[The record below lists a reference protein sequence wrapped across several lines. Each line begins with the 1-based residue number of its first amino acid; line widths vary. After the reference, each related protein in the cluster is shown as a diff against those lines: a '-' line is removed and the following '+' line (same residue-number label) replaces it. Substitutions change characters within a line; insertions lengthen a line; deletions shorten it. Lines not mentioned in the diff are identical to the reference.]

1 VSLGFPPVRAV
12 TIVLI
17 GHATGVSFGAI
28 GTPVFAQVSITHLPP
43 LALAA
48 QTALLHVVLCVVL
61 VGAVYWLAVPAGGQN
76 GGGRARVWPIPA
88 AALCF
93 IVPFYGLAT
102 IVGPEL
108 PTLLGAVIGG
118 VLFAGLLALVRL
130 SHPIAKNA
138 HGVAEGHGW
147 LELSRSLLPYGVLI
161 SLILITRL
169 VEPVRVLAGSVV
181 WSWDLGDQF
190 GGQVLPLS
198 HPGTMLFLSFVIG
211 GIVLGERGSGLVRC
225 ASLALRRLMSV
236 VLALLGMLALARLM
250 VHAGM
255 VDALAMLVA
264 EAAGPSWPVFAPM
277 IGVLGTFVTGSATAS
292 NILFTDF
299 QMETADILGLPVLMM
314 VAAQCFGAAIG
325 NMVCPHNVIAG
336 AATVGL
342 EGKEGD
348 VLRRTTLVGVVYGV
362 AGGGLVWLLVAGI

>member
-1 VSLGFPPVRAV
+1 
-12 TIVLI
+12 
-17 GHATGVSFGAI
+17 
-28 GTPVFAQVSITHLPP
+28 
-43 LALAA
+43 
-48 QTALLHVVLCVVL
+48 
-61 VGAVYWLAVPAGGQN
+61 
-76 GGGRARVWPIPA
+76 
-88 AALCF
+88 
-93 IVPFYGLAT
+93 
-102 IVGPEL
+102 
-108 PTLLGAVIGG
+108 
-118 VLFAGLLALVRL
+118 
-130 SHPIAKNA
+130 
-138 HGVAEGHGW
+138 
-147 LELSRSLLPYGVLI
+147 
-161 SLILITRL
+161 
-169 VEPVRVLAGSVV
+169 
-181 WSWDLGDQF
+181 
-190 GGQVLPLS
+190 
-198 HPGTMLFLSFVIG
+198 M
-211 GIVLGERGSGLVRC
+211 LGERGIGLVRC

-236 VLALLGMLALARLM
+236 VLALLVMLALARLM

-299 QMETADILGLPVLMM
+299 QAETADILGLPVLMM

-348 VLRRTTLVGVVYGV
+348 VLRRTTLVGIIYGV